1 MKPSLSKA
9 NIDHLEYFYQ
19 GAKAYLCVDTCNQ
32 FGEVIIKQNGLLVNL
47 SLKVGTL
54 GQLKAKG
61 VIEVS
66 SSTIYGVAYHVFQI
80 SSLGKELMEGGV
92 RDIS

>member
-32 FGEVIIKQNGLLVNL
+32 FGEVIIKRNGILINL
-47 SLKVGTL
+47 DLKVGTL

-66 SSTIYGVAYHVFQI
+66 SLMIYGVAYHVFQI
-80 SSLGKELMEGGV
+80 SSLGNELMDGGM